1 MLPHSTLLTLLPN
14 RSDEN
19 WSKDLYLDKVLS
31 FMFLCCLPCYSIP
44 LCNIG
49 RNIPKGYKIKACK
62 IQVSQMALS
71 ILAKFNS
78 VTLHIK
84 ASNSNA
90 FATKAKG

>member
-1 MLPHSTLLTLLPN
+1 MKTGPKTYILT
-14 RSDEN
+14 
-19 WSKDLYLDKVLS
+19 KVLS

-44 LCNIG
+44 LYNIG

-62 IQVSQMALS
+62 IQVRQTALP